1 MSDGKSTEPTAVPS
15 SNEGH
20 IESVV
25 RDLYLEKRHSD
36 QEIAAALGVHRVTV
50 TKWRKR
56 WGIARDDRPP
66 VEIVA

>member
-1 MSDGKSTEPTAVPS
+1 MDGNSPSPHQPEP
-15 SNEGH
+15 EGH
-20 IESVV
+20 IEQVI

-36 QEIAAALGVHRVTV
+36 QEIADALGVNRVTV

-66 VEIVA
+66 VEIPA